1 LKKKTLRQL
10 ATLGIF
16 LCASAVA
23 CAAQIYKFDIRAT
36 SLAAALRQFANQT
49 GLQIAY
55 FTKVGGNRPTQ
66 PVSGTHTAEE
76 ALRILLG
83 TSGLTF
89 ERIDDTTIAIRS
101 VEPATGADKPAA
113 MQSPSPEVRLA
124 SDGEAPPDSAGA
136 PSPDDAPPADETP
149 TPVLSEV
156 IITGS
161 NIRGVQNDTAPIMT
175 FDRSYIERSGYTNM
189 MQLVES
195 LPINFNGGAS
205 GSSETAPFGNS
216 SNYGQNLTRGTGFNL
231 HGLGSTATLTLIN
244 GHRVAPSAQGQF
256 VDMSTIP
263 LSAVD
268 RIEILTDGASAIYGA
283 DAVAGVVNIILRK
296 NFQGAETGIEYGTAS
311 DGTVD
316 EQRFTQTLGTSWDG
330 GNVLWV
336 GEFYHRDPLNT
347 QDRDYIME
355 AGSEAPIYLLPRRLL
370 GTMLFELNQKLTD
383 RLDLSNTILY
393 SYEDVW
399 SKQMGQ
405 DSLLGTQAP
414 GTNQWSVNLGLGYD
428 MFADWRLNVD
438 STVSQLVTRTGLNYT
453 DVTTNE
459 PDLIYRD
466 YHDRFN
472 TWIVDAKTDGSLF
485 SLPAGAVRLAVGG
498 SYREDGVRS
507 TRVRVVPNTGYQ
519 VRAVE
524 WRGVV
529 SAYGEL
535 YAPLVSAQQGIPGV
549 KRVDL
554 SVAGRF
560 DHYSDFGSTSNP
572 KVGLVW
578 TPVSGLDLRGTYS
591 TSFRAPSVAEEALV
605 ARGTT
610 IFTSTFANETIPAL
624 VLQGSAPLV
633 AEKSRNLA
641 LGFTLKPEPLPG
653 AELSLN
659 YFKIDYTNRIS
670 TPPDD
675 DNALSE
681 RPKYGDL
688 ITDLPND
695 AAAQAYINQ
704 QVAMGDEYF
713 DYIGNGVAGIR
724 YVLDLRQRNAARTQ
738 ISGLDLAASYLWQR
752 AVDTFSVSL
761 NATHINKLLTSLTS
775 DSLTFDQVNRYN
787 EPLSWRA
794 RALGTWVHGGLSSSL
809 SVNYSNR
816 YLNDSLV
823 VMTPIASW
831 TTFDV
836 NFSYDFDK
844 LANSGWLA
852 GVKTALGVTNVFD
865 RRPPYAVGPPSSDP
879 QIGFDA
885 YNADAMGRYI
895 SFRLSKHW

>member
-1 LKKKTLRQL
+1 MKKKTLRQL
-10 ATLGIF
+10 GSLGVL
-16 LCASAVA
+16 LCASAMA
-23 CAAQIYKFDIRAT
+23 CAAQVYKFDIRAT
-36 SLAAALRQFANQT
+36 NLSAALRQFASQT
-49 GLQIAY
+49 GLQVAY
-55 FTKVGGNRPTQ
+55 FTKVGGDRPTR
-66 PVSGTHTAEE
+66 PVSGAHTADE
-76 ALRILLG
+76 ALRIILDS
-83 TSGLTF
+83 SGLTF
-89 ERIDDTTIAIRS
+89 ERIDDTTIAIRATA
-101 VEPATGADKPAA
+101 PATSAEKPAA
-113 MQSPSPEVRLA
+113 MPPSLYGVRVASTGEVPAEPVGTATVVDTSSTDAAR
-124 SDGEAPPDSAGA
+124 APIL
-136 PSPDDAPPADETP
+136 DE
-149 TPVLSEV
+149 VV
-156 IITGS
+156 ITGS
-161 NIRGVQNDTAPIMT
+161 NIRGVQNDTAPLMT
-175 FDRSYIERSGYTNM
+175 FDRSYIERSGYTNL

-205 GSSETAPFGNS
+205 GSSESAPFGNS
-216 SNYGQNLTRGTGFNL
+216 YNYGQNLTRGTGFNL

-263 LSAVD
+263 LSAVE

-296 NFQGAETGIEYGTAS
+296 NFQGAETGVEYGTAT

-316 EQRFTQTLGTSWDG
+316 EQRATQTLGTSWNS

-347 QDRDYIME
+347 QDRDYIMD
-355 AGSEAPIYLLPRRLL
+355 AGSEAPIYLLPRRVL
-370 GTMLFELNQKLTD
+370 GTMLFSLNQKLTD
-383 RLDLSNTILY
+383 SLELSNTILY
-393 SYEDVW
+393 SYEAVH

-405 DSLLGTQAP
+405 RSLLGTQDP

-428 MFADWRLNVD
+428 LFADWRLNVD
-438 STVSQLVTRTGLNYT
+438 STVSQLVTHTDLTYT

-459 PDLIYRD
+459 PQLLIKD

-485 SLPAGAVRLAVGG
+485 SLPAGDVRLAVGG

-507 TRVRVVPNTGYQ
+507 TRVRVIPNSGYQ
-519 VRAVE
+519 VRAQE

-535 YAPLVSAQQGIPGV
+535 YAPLISEQQGIPGV
-549 KRVDL
+549 RRVDL

-572 KVGLVW
+572 KIGLVW
-578 TPVSGLDLRGTYS
+578 TPVAGLDMRVAYS
-591 TSFRAPSVAEEALV
+591 TSFRAPSVAEESQV
-605 ARGTT
+605 ARGVT
-610 IFTSTFANETIPAL
+610 IYTSTFANGTIPAL

-633 AEKSRNLA
+633 AEKSKNLA
-641 LGFTLKPEPLPG
+641 LGFTFKPVPVPG

-670 TPPDD
+670 TPPYD

-681 RPKYGDL
+681 PTKYGEL
-688 ITDLPND
+688 ITGLPSD
-695 AAAQAYINQ
+695 AGAQAYLNQ
-704 QVAMGDEYF
+704 QIALGDEYF
-713 DYIGNGVAGIR
+713 DDIGNGVAGIR
-724 YVLDLRQRNAARTQ
+724 YAVDLRQRNAARTQ
-738 ISGLDLAASYLWQR
+738 ISGLDLATSYLWQR

-761 NATHINKLLTSLTS
+761 NVTHINKILTSLTS

-787 EPLSWRA
+787 EPLSWRG

-809 SVNYSNR
+809 SINYSNR
-816 YLNDSLV
+816 YLNDSLLV
-823 VMTPIASW
+823 PVPIAAW
-831 TTFDV
+831 TTFDANV
-836 NFSYDFDK
+836 SYDFDK
-844 LANSGWLA
+844 RVSSGWLA
-852 GVKTALGVTNVFD
+852 GVKTAVGVTNLFN
-865 RRPPYAVGPPSSDP
+865 RRPPYAIGPPSSDP

-885 YNADAMGRYI
+885 YNADAMGRYV